1 MLARPDDVVE
11 ELEELPPSPSPSPSP
26 ERTFERTKQGLASFM
41 PYKDDPD
48 ALERGPDDGEVY
60 QMNEQIMV
68 EQDNHLDHL
77 SHSINRQRDI
87 SLQINSELDVH
98 TGLLEGLDADLD
110 RTGDR
115 LGRARKQLDKFA
127 RGMKGNGATIF
138 IGLLITILLLL
149 IVIFKT

>member
-1 MLARPDDVVE
+1 
-11 ELEELPPSPSPSPSP
+11 
-26 ERTFERTKQGLASFM
+26 M

-60 QMNEQIMV
+60 QMNEQIMTS
-68 EQDNHLDHL
+68 EQLYRSRLASLTSFFPISDQDSHLDHL
-77 SHSINRQRDI
+77 SQSINRQRDI

-98 TGLLEGLDADLD
+98 TGLLEDLDADLD
-110 RTGDR
+110 RTGDNLSR
-115 LGRARKQLDKFA
+115 TRKQLDKFA
-127 RGMKGNGATIF
+127 RGMKGNGASIF

>member
-1 MLARPDDVVE
+1 
-11 ELEELPPSPSPSPSP
+11 
-26 ERTFERTKQGLASFM
+26 M

-48 ALERGPDDGEVY
+48 ALERGPEDGEVY
-60 QMNEQIMV
+60 QMNEQIMDGLSSLSLIY
-68 EQDNHLDHL
+68 QDTHKYLIDQDTRLDHL

-87 SLQINSELDVH
+87 SLQINSELDTH
-98 TGLLEGLDADLD
+98 TGLLEGLDSDLD

-115 LGRARKQLDKFA
+115 LSKARKQLDRFA

-138 IGLLITILLLL
+138 IVLLITILLLL